1 MAKKST
7 TSSSDTRLTDYFSQ
21 LSSSNSSTRLNGAT
35 ALKDFIEVESR
46 NGANM
51 GHHVSWLEVVR
62 ERLGV
67 LANSTRSEDRFGCVA
82 AIDKMVEVCEQDAED
97 TRKYILFFH
106 TYINN
111 ILHAATEDIELAKEA
126 ARTLGK
132 VIRSAG
138 EIASRLLEEDVGYA
152 CNLTKRGKNDQRL
165 IAVLV
170 LEQLAVNAPTLFFR
184 HVNDFFHHIFDVL
197 CDEHVE
203 VRVAAE
209 QALYAC
215 FLLLDAR
222 KMIAHSSGRDDSDHW
237 YKIAYNR
244 AVLDLRQNKS
254 DLRCHA
260 GFVMLRALS
269 KQGGSF
275 MLQFFDDVLDILQR
289 FRKSKTKVVRLSVL
303 QVLAPLSQ
311 FCSLGKLEEY
321 LLMCIDLIVREVAA
335 KLPVAFESLGDLV
348 FTCNLYFQATAM
360 DVFKSQK
367 EKILKVL
374 KAGLLSSHFCDAYLS
389 CMANIASALGKE
401 PTLKAFY
408 NKKMVDKLFQGG
420 LQPHLAVS
428 LEKLV
433 DVYPELKNVVENLL
447 LQNISLVLVGESGDP
462 ADNTRD
468 RSSSGAGSPPSMN
481 PLAKLKRTLSK
492 LAGTEEKPGIS
503 GKYDPILV
511 NRALGFLHVYN
522 FSGNSGIIEFVRT
535 GVVKYMDHVDPDV
548 RTMAAVSC
556 IKLVASTSVM
566 RKRMSSDIRG
576 ASGMSSESFE
586 IIGVA
591 KQTVERLL
599 LSAVTD
605 SSYVVRRNIA
615 KALSQTI
622 EFDEYMLMPENLDT
636 VISLTKDERLTTRR
650 YGIIILGRLT
660 HLNPL
665 RLLPSLHTIML
676 RLVEDIN
683 IPSSVSYDADH
694 SAWSGVL
701 VEDSAQLLGDLLR
714 AITVVSPVTLPE
726 DHNSLQ
732 YRKSERLILRKKT
745 EQVKRGMSRRS
756 LVMENSRTFSE
767 STMSNIMAE
776 RSSMYSALRTENVNH
791 MIEKENATD
800 VLFAS
805 AGSGV
810 EALALHT
817 VYVEPYVGMILEAL
831 IPHFDLHTKSNDN
844 FQSARRNSSIETP
857 VVGLEGASGD
867 GTSNRLG
874 EHVVPVSIIS
884 LMGELAAIAPS
895 LVASYF
901 KRIIP
906 VLIHSMKTTATLER
920 KMVAVAVLGKIAQCT
935 GQVVLP
941 YTWYPQLF
949 GVLLGLLSTHS
960 AGDAQTDCLERETIR
975 TLGILGAVD
984 PLKSRIEPTKA
995 TAQDDAERCNNV
1007 ANSLTEGHEDIEFE
1021 YAKIVLS
1028 HLVKMLSDKSLCS
1041 RYALQIFRILLEI
1054 SKVLDPKDI
1063 SDIMPILVPAICH
1076 AYSIVSKTAA
1086 DATLVK
1092 HEGVELLRQLIYL
1105 TGSRI
1110 ADGKF
1115 LSTLH
1120 CLCVSEIKIARGDT
1134 QNWASENAYMFKL
1147 LDLVSFV
1154 ACALKP
1160 KSNPVQKGNEYA
1172 SDSGSEDFSL
1182 DEKKAVGG
1190 TPSKATGGNADSP
1203 TYHSQPFFQIQ
1214 DLVPCLIR
1222 TLRLVEDRVSPK
1234 ALIKILVA
1242 LQQFGNTLEEFLT
1255 DIIPALCRLIDRG
1268 EQDLR
1273 EMALMTIE
1281 IICSEIHLNF
1291 GAALIVNS
1299 VTRLADRVLNTG
1311 GFDDAE
1317 IQRQHEQI
1325 ISILCSVAWSQ
1336 ESGFAM
1342 HIPSATAALNK
1353 LQISDSLKS
1362 SFNDMIESILTG
1374 NALHPPPL
1382 ILSGGPEGSPERVV
1396 FVCADDSYAPL
1407 EQNFTFDDAL
1417 VVQAGEIQD
1426 NTTPDDWEEWIKK
1439 LCLVVLQNSP
1449 SVCLR
1454 ICHMLAVDY
1463 SPLALELFNDSFFLV
1478 WRELEFYPNR
1488 KNFKL
1493 GTFFDKLEYNRGKVP
1508 VNILQILL
1516 NMVQHI
1522 ERKVGLESVGADVGT
1537 LGNVAKMSQSFAKA
1551 IWYKEIEFRTNPA
1564 NCALDLMSVNRQL
1577 GEPEAAQG
1585 ILQTAVTHPYYSID
1599 VHVSWYEMLE
1609 QWEKAL
1615 ALYEE
1620 TLGDDMI
1627 IIGSKE
1633 YYDCTLGKLNC
1644 MLKQGKWVEMESDL
1658 DKAWAALTT
1667 ATVNGGRSVASK
1679 KRAMYSS
1686 FRNPDSFKEELK
1698 MRKTLEK
1705 FAIVG
1710 ATAAWSMTKWD
1721 GFDEFV
1727 SEIPID
1733 SFLGSFY
1740 RAVVGTKLNDL
1751 QFGQMFVDSA
1761 AKILVRNV
1769 KKMASKT
1776 YDSCY
1781 QYILQAQQLAELEEI
1796 IRFKG
1801 FQMDVY
1807 AVYDGHSANDILH
1820 KRQKSIFGAWRNR
1833 LAAALQHVDVFT
1845 PILAVHSLLEPER
1858 EQLDTWLK
1866 YSQLALKDGRHS
1878 LSMKVLQALGIDS
1891 SSIASLCDTKLNSSR
1906 ASSPTL
1912 LPSHSHE
1919 SNVEALSFLRN
1930 IGMLP
1935 QSSILH
1941 PRVGLAY
1948 LIHLWDKDIG
1958 VEVVTMLEGLL
1969 QTVLRTD
1976 GVLQEAVDNTLL
1988 HDCYLKLGKWRRHL
2002 AGDTLDPNKIKAMLE
2017 PFRRATE
2024 EMSSGS
2030 RAWHEWGEANF
2041 SSVQYYL
2048 SCEKDRH
2055 DLDAETSAS
2064 LETCLSA
2071 AIEGYFQSIKH
2082 TKLGETR
2089 LQDTLR
2095 LLTLWFS
2102 HGTRPSIKSLFDKR
2116 IDELDVNTWLQV
2128 LPQLIARIQL
2138 DRRSGVTAENWPMI
2152 GALLYRVGLKHPQ
2165 ALVYPLTVAAN
2176 SSSKRRKDAA
2186 SDVLRKL
2193 RMHNSKLFDQAEQ
2206 VSLELLRVAVL
2217 WHETWHDALDEA
2229 CRKFFT
2235 DHDLNGMIDVI
2246 EPLQVCLNDAMEN
2259 GVSSNGEPL
2268 SLREISFICT
2278 FGRDLQ
2284 EAWELCKCYQNTNNV
2299 SAIYQ
2304 AWDLYYTVYKGLKK
2318 TMTGF
2323 TKLELKTASSWL
2335 FHARNLEIAVPG
2347 TYMGNEGELAVKIV
2361 SFLPTL
2367 DVMVSKCKPRRMRI
2381 LGSDGKE
2388 YMFLLKGTEDLRQ
2401 DERVMQLF
2409 GLVNASLL
2417 KDKETHRKQFSI
2429 RRFSVVPLSSEG
2441 GLVGWVHNCDT
2452 LHGLIKDYR
2461 DSKGVNM
2468 MLEHSLMVRQ
2478 ACDGRALDQSK
2489 FDRLTVPQKMEAF
2502 EYALSQTRGQD
2513 LHNVLWLKSPN
2524 AEEWHLRRTKYTNSL
2539 AVMSMVGH
2547 ILGLGDRHPSNFLL
2561 ERHTGQIVH
2570 IDFGDCFEVAMDR
2583 ERFPE
2588 KVPFRLTRMLVNAMA
2603 VSGVEG
2609 TFRVTCEAVM
2619 RVLREN
2625 QNSLMI
2631 MLDAFV
2637 HDPLVSWKFDGERE
2651 DDVEVA
2657 SLVLDE
2663 EEESE
2668 VEEQG
2673 RVRRASKAVASM
2685 AKMVIGKI
2693 GKKVNKHPDSAVLP
2707 SIAGGKRLR
2716 TRTISVTEDMEQGD
2730 EKLNDRAIDV
2740 IKRVRDKLTGME
2752 NGGSVGEKVA
2762 SQVSRLIDEARS
2774 SENLCQMWTG
2784 WGAFF

>member
-7 TSSSDTRLTDYFSQ
+7 ISSSDARLTDFFSQ

-35 ALKDFIEVESR
+35 ALKDFIEIESR
-46 NGANM
+46 IGASM
-51 GHHVSWLEVVR
+51 GHHVSWLELVR

-67 LANSTRSEDRFGCVA
+67 LANSTKSEDRFGCVA
-82 AIDKMVEVCEQDAED
+82 AIDKMVEVCEQDTED

-111 ILHAATEDIELAKEA
+111 ILHAATEEIELAKEA

-138 EIASRLLEEDVGYA
+138 SIASRLLEEDVGFA

-197 CDEHVE
+197 WDEHVE

-222 KMIAHSSGRDDSDHW
+222 KMIAHSNGRDDSDHW

-275 MLQFFDDVLDILQR
+275 MLQFFDDVFDILQR
-289 FRKSKTKVVRLSVL
+289 FCKCKTKVVRLSVL

-321 LLMCIDLIVREVAA
+321 LLMCINLIVREVAA

-348 FTCNLYFQATAM
+348 FTCNSYFEATAM

-367 EKILKVL
+367 ENLLKVL
-374 KAGLLSSHFCDAYLS
+374 KTGLSPSHFCDAYLS
-389 CMANIASALGKE
+389 CMANIASALGRE
-401 PTLKAFY
+401 PSLKAFY

-420 LQPHLAVS
+420 LQPHLALS

-433 DVYPELKNVVENLL
+433 NVYPELKNDVEILL
-447 LQNISLVLVGESGDP
+447 LQNISLVLMGESGDP
-462 ADNTRD
+462 GDNVRD
-468 RSSSGAGSPPSMN
+468 HSSSGTVSPTSMGAFSM
-481 PLAKLKRTLSK
+481 LRRTLSK
-492 LAGTEEKPGIS
+492 LAGTEAKAGIS
-503 GKYDPILV
+503 AKHDPILV
-511 NRALGFLHVYN
+511 NRALRFLHVYN
-522 FSGNSGIIEFVRT
+522 FSGISGIIEFVRT
-535 GVVKYMDHVDPDV
+535 GIVKYMDHVDPDV

-556 IKLVASTSVM
+556 IKLVASTSAM
-566 RKRMSSDIRG
+566 RKRMSSDIHS

-586 IIGVA
+586 IMGVV

-605 SSYVVRRNIA
+605 ASYVVRRNIA
-615 KALSQTI
+615 KAFSQTI

-636 VISLTKDERLTTRR
+636 VISLTRDERLTTRR

-660 HLNPL
+660 HLNPPL
-665 RLLPSLHTIML
+665 LLPSLHTIML
-676 RLVEDIN
+676 RLVENIN
-683 IPSSVSYDADH
+683 IASSVSYDADH

-714 AITVVSPVTLPE
+714 ATTVISPVTLPE

-732 YRKSERLILRKKT
+732 YRKSERLLLTKKT
-745 EQVKRGMSRRS
+745 EQVQRGMSRRS
-756 LVMENSRTFSE
+756 LVMENSRTFNDNS
-767 STMSNIMAE
+767 MSNIMAE
-776 RSSMYSALRTENVNH
+776 RSNMYSALRTENVNH
-791 MIEKENATD
+791 LVEKENAVD

-805 AGSGV
+805 TGSGV
-810 EALALHT
+810 EALSLHT
-817 VYVEPYVGMILEAL
+817 NYVEPYAGMILEAL
-831 IPHFDLHTKSNDN
+831 IPHFDLNTKSAN

-857 VVGLEGASGD
+857 GVRLTGASGN

-874 EHVVPVSIIS
+874 EHTVSVSIIS
-884 LMGELAAIAPS
+884 LLGELAAIAPS

-949 GVLLGLLSTHS
+949 GVLLGLLSTSS
-960 AGDAQTDCLERETIR
+960 AGYTQTDCLERETIR

-995 TAQDDAERCNNV
+995 TAQDDAEQCNNIV
-1007 ANSLTEGHEDIEFE
+1007 NSLNIGHDEDIEFE

-1063 SDIMPILVPAICH
+1063 SDIMPILVPSICH
-1076 AYSIVSKTAA
+1076 AYSIVSKTAT
-1086 DATLVK
+1086 DAILVK

-1110 ADGKF
+1110 ADGGF

-1147 LDLVSFV
+1147 LDLVSFA

-1160 KSNPVQKGNEYA
+1160 KSNPIEKGDEYA
-1172 SDSGSEDFSL
+1172 SGSSSEDLSFG
-1182 DEKKAVGG
+1182 EKNAVGG
-1190 TPSKATGGNADSP
+1190 KPSKAAGGNSDST
-1203 TYHSQPFFQIQ
+1203 TYDSQPFFQIQ
-1214 DLVPCLIR
+1214 DLVPCLLR
-1222 TLRLVEDRVSPK
+1222 TLRLVEDRVSHK

-1242 LQQFGNTLEEFLT
+1242 LQQFGNTLEEYLP
-1255 DIIPALCRLIDRG
+1255 DIIPAVCRLIDR
-1268 EQDLR
+1268 EEPDLR

-1281 IICSEIHLNF
+1281 IICSEMQLKF
-1291 GAALIVNS
+1291 GAALIVNG

-1311 GFDDAE
+1311 VFDDAE

-1325 ISILCSVAWSQ
+1325 VSVLCSVAWSQ
-1336 ESGFAM
+1336 ESAFAM

-1362 SFNDMIESILTG
+1362 SFNDMIEAILTG
-1374 NALHPPPL
+1374 NNLHPPPL
-1382 ILSGGPEGSPERVV
+1382 ILSGAPGGGPGRVV
-1396 FVCADDSYAPL
+1396 FVCADDSYVPL

-1439 LCLVVLQNSP
+1439 LSLVVLQNSP

-1454 ICHMLAVDY
+1454 LCHMLAVDY
-1463 SPLALELFNDSFFLV
+1463 SPLALELFNDSFFAV

-1493 GTFFDKLEYNRGKVP
+1493 GTLFDKLEYNRAKVP
-1508 VNILQILL
+1508 VKILQILL

-1522 ERKVGLESVGADVGT
+1522 ERKLGLESVGADVGT

-1551 IWYKEIEFRTNPA
+1551 VWYKEIEFRTNPA
-1564 NCALDLMSVNRQL
+1564 NCALDLMSINRQL
-1577 GEPEAAQG
+1577 GVPEGAQG
-1585 ILQTAVTHPYYSID
+1585 VLQTTVTHPYYSID

-1615 ALYEE
+1615 VLYEE
-1620 TLGDDMI
+1620 NLDDDMM

-1658 DKAWAALTT
+1658 DKVWTALT
-1667 ATVNGGRSVASK
+1667 AVNGGIFASK
-1679 KRAMYSS
+1679 KRAMHSS
-1686 FRNPDSFKEELK
+1686 FRNPASFKEELK
-1698 MRKTLEK
+1698 MRKRLEK

-1721 GFDEFV
+1721 GLDEFV
-1727 SEIPID
+1727 SKIPID

-1740 RAVVGTKLNDL
+1740 RAVIGTKLNDL

-1781 QYILQAQQLAELEEI
+1781 QYILQAQQLTELEEI

-1801 FQMDVY
+1801 FQMDVH
-1807 AVYDGHSANDILH
+1807 AVCDGHSANDILR
-1820 KRQKSIFGAWRNR
+1820 KRQESMFGAWRNR

-1866 YSQLALKDGRHS
+1866 YSRLALKDGRHS
-1878 LSMKVLQALGIDS
+1878 LSMKVLQALGINS
-1891 SSIASLCDTKLNSSR
+1891 SSIAGLCGTKLNPSR

-1912 LPSHSHE
+1912 LPPHE
-1919 SNVEALSFLRN
+1919 SDVEALSFLRN

-1948 LIHLWDKDIG
+1948 LIHLWDKGIG
-1958 VEVVTMLEGLL
+1958 AEVVTMLEGLL

-2002 AGDTLDPNKIKAMLE
+2002 AGDELDPHKIKTMLE
-2017 PFRRATE
+2017 PFCRATE
-2024 EMSSGS
+2024 ELPSGS

-2055 DLDAETSAS
+2055 VLDAETSAS

-2071 AIEGYFQSIKH
+2071 AIEGYFHSINH
-2082 TKLGETR
+2082 NKLGETR

-2235 DHDLNGMIDVI
+2235 EHDLNGMIDVI
-2246 EPLQVCLNDAMEN
+2246 EPLQLLLNNAMEN

-2284 EAWELCKCYQNTNNV
+2284 EAWEWCKCYQNSSNV

-2318 TMTGF
+2318 NMTGF
-2323 TKLELKTASSWL
+2323 TKLELKTASFWL

-2461 DSKGVNM
+2461 DSKGINM
-2468 MLEHSLMVRQ
+2468 MLEHSLMVRE

-2489 FDRLTVPQKMEAF
+2489 FDRLTVPQKIEAF

-2657 SLVLDE
+2657 SFVLDE

-2693 GKKVNKHPDSAVLP
+2693 GKKANKHADSAVLP

-2716 TRTISVTEDMEQGD
+2716 VRTISVAEDMEGD

-2752 NGGSVGEKVA
+2752 NGGSIREKVA